1 MAAKSMQLQRLRWT
15 EDFAIA
21 MNVETAQW
29 NGVSPH
35 SAVFSGLIGVQMG
48 IELQS
53 GGFTRR

>member
-21 MNVETAQW
+21 MNIETANW
-29 NGVSPH
+29 NGVSTH
-35 SAVFSGLIGVQMG
+35 LAAFSGLIGDQRR
-48 IELQS
+48 IELQR